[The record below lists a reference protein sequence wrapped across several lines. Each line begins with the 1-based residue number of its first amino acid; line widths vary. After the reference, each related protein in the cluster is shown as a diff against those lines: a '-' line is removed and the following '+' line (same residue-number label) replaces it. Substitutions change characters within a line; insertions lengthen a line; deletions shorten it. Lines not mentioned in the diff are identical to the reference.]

1 MVKEEKKK
9 KPLWVKLLIFYLCIV
24 AYFLMFFAIG
34 GKDVDLKRVETSK
47 VTVSD
52 NIGEILEGDIVE
64 QKFISE
70 VSQIDSVNLSIG
82 TYNRTNTGTLILELL
97 QGNNC
102 LNKTELN
109 MEDLV
114 NGENEIVFS
123 SPVEVTKGEEYTYK
137 ISTKNA
143 SAGNSVTI
151 YYGPQKSDGVSLV
164 AKTVDLKKQEL
175 VFSIEGKVEEPLGK
189 VFKYGTC
196 VILIA
201 LGLYLLH
208 VLDYRKKG
216 KMTIGLQ
223 FLDAVHQYTFLME
236 QLVIRAFKV
245 RYKRSV
251 LGVLWS
257 FMNPLLTMIVQYFVF
272 TLVFKSAIDHY
283 IVYLLIGITFFNFYS
298 ESTNNGLLSIIT
310 NAALIKKVYVPK
322 YIYPLSQI
330 FSAAINFVISL
341 ILMFGIT
348 FISGL
353 HPNVY
358 MLLIPYI
365 IFCIF
370 LLNIGVSLILATGM
384 TFFRDV
390 QFINNVFMT
399 MLTYATPLFWELSM
413 IPDKYLWIFK
423 LNPLCDIITF
433 VREIV
438 LYNRYP
444 GTELILLSLVI
455 PVIFLVLGIYV
466 FKKNQDKFILFI

>member
-1 MVKEEKKK
+1 MTEEKKK
-9 KPLWVKLLIFYLCIV
+9 KPLWFKLLIFYLCIV
-24 AYFLMFFAIG
+24 GYFLMFFAIG
-34 GKDVDLKRVETSK
+34 GKDVELKRVETSK
-47 VTVSD
+47 VTTSD
-52 NIGEILEGDIVE
+52 NIGEILDGDIVE

-82 TYNRTNTGTLILELL
+82 TYNRINTGTLVLELL
-97 QGNNC
+97 KNNEC
-102 LNKTELN
+102 LNKTDLD
-109 MEDLV
+109 MENLV
-114 NGENEIVFS
+114 NGDNEITFS
-123 SPVEVTKGEEYTYK
+123 SPVEVTEGEEYTYR

-143 SAGNSVTI
+143 SEGNSVTI
-151 YYGPQKSDGVSLV
+151 YYGPQKSESVSLT
-164 AKTVDLKKQEL
+164 AKNVDLKQQEL
-175 VFSIEGKVEEPLGK
+175 VFSIDGKVEEPLGK
-189 VFKYGTC
+189 VFKYGTF
-196 VILIA
+196 ILLLA
-201 LGLYLLH
+201 LGLYLIH

-216 KMTIGLQ
+216 KMTVGLQ
-223 FLDAVHQYTFLME
+223 FLDAVHQYRFLME

-272 TLVFKSAIDHY
+272 TLVFKSAIPHY

-298 ESTNNGLLSIIT
+298 ESVNNGLLSIIT
-310 NAALIKKVYVPK
+310 NSALIKKVYVPK

-370 LLNIGVSLILATGM
+370 L
-384 TFFRDV
+384 FF
-390 QFINNVFMT
+390 
-399 MLTYATPLFWELSM
+399 
-413 IPDKYLWIFK
+413 
-423 LNPLCDIITF
+423 
-433 VREIV
+433 
-438 LYNRYP
+438 
-444 GTELILLSLVI
+444 
-455 PVIFLVLGIYV
+455 
-466 FKKNQDKFILFI
+466 